1 MAPMILFLSR
11 KHFTTGVSIR
21 RCCGDLRKDGPPA
34 FVATMST
41 CRIPCLRTTSTGNRA
56 GGSALISHGIRLS
69 FQKSDC
75 STTRIFWRRTFSSP
89 HGKSNPFFSS
99 GNSSSARM
107 ALTNFRL
114 MKHILLILSTFLA
127 CTFSAEAKLNVV
139 ATLPDFGSLARE
151 IGGDK
156 VNVTVMAKPT
166 EDSHF
171 VDARPSFVVQLRT
184 ADVLIDGG
192 AELEMGWLPPL
203 LQNARNPKIEVGK
216 PGRVQ
221 ASQGIRLMGVPT
233 TLTRAAGDVH
243 ALGNPHFMI
252 DPIIAKAVAQHIAQA
267 FSVVDP
273 SNAAFYESNYKTFET
288 TINAKLQ
295 QWGATLLPFK
305 GQPVAAYH
313 ESWVYFAHRFGFN
326 IDIFLEPKPG
336 IPPSPSHLAEVIE
349 KM

>member
-1 MAPMILFLSR
+1 
-11 KHFTTGVSIR
+11 
-21 RCCGDLRKDGPPA
+21 
-34 FVATMST
+34 
-41 CRIPCLRTTSTGNRA
+41 
-56 GGSALISHGIRLS
+56 
-69 FQKSDC
+69 
-75 STTRIFWRRTFSSP
+75 
-89 HGKSNPFFSS
+89 
-99 GNSSSARM
+99 
-107 ALTNFRL
+107 
-114 MKHILLILSTFLA
+114 
-127 CTFSAEAKLNVV
+127 
-139 ATLPDFGSLARE
+139 
-151 IGGDK
+151 
-156 VNVTVMAKPT
+156 MAKPT

-192 AELEMGWLPPL
+192 AELEIGWLPPL

-267 FSVVDP
+267 FGEVDP
-273 SNAAFYESNYKTFET
+273 PNAAFYQANYKKFEA

-295 QWGATLLPFK
+295 EWGKTLLPFK
-305 GQPVAAYH
+305 GQSLAAYH

-336 IPPSPSHLAEVIE
+336 IPPSPSHLAEVIAKMKAAHVKAILVEPYHNRKIAE
-349 KM
+349 KVAPRLARRSWTWRNFPARCRTPTRT

>member
-1 MAPMILFLSR
+1 MNANMIKKNPFLHVVAGIGGPGCR
-11 KHFTTGVSIR
+11 HR
-21 RCCGDLRKDGPPA
+21 RCRLQLLIAALAMIP
-34 FVATMST
+34 FVA
-41 CRIPCLRTTSTGNRA
+41 
-56 GGSALISHGIRLS
+56 H
-69 FQKSDC
+69 
-75 STTRIFWRRTFSSP
+75 
-89 HGKSNPFFSS
+89 
-99 GNSSSARM
+99 
-107 ALTNFRL
+107 
-114 MKHILLILSTFLA
+114 
-127 CTFSAEAKLNVV
+127 AKLNVV

-156 VNVTVMAKPT
+156 VDVTVLAKPT

-192 AELEMGWLPPL
+192 AELEIGWLPPL

-252 DPIIAKAVAQHIAQA
+252 DPIIAKAIAQHIAQA
-267 FSVVDP
+267 FSAVDP
-273 SNAAFYESNYKTFET
+273 PNAATYDANYKKFEA

-295 QWGATLLPFK
+295 QWGTTLLPFK
-305 GQPVAAYH
+305 GQTLAAYH

-336 IPPSPSHLAEVIE
+336 IPPSPSHLVEVIDKMKAAHVKAILVEPYHNRKIAE
-349 KM
+349 KVAASTGAKVVDVAQFPGALPATDTYVALIDALVSRLAAALK